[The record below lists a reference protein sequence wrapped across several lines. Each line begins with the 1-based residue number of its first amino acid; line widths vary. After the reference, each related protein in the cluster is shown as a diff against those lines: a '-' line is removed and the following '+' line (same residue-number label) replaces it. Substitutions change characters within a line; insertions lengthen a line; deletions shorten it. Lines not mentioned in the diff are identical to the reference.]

1 MKLVLLRHGASSYNE
16 QGLWT
21 GLTDIELS
29 EKGREESRQCAELI
43 SDIPFDYVFTS
54 ALKRSTQTWD
64 EINNVLK
71 VQVRQKSDKALNER
85 DYGDYTGKNKW
96 ELKDKLG
103 EEEFLKIR
111 RSWNYPIP
119 SGETLKDVYKRVIP
133 FYQQEI
139 EPLLKDGRNILIV
152 AHGNSLRALIK
163 FLENISDNEI
173 SKVELATGEVYVYT
187 MDREGNILGKEIRGH
202 RENLA

>member
-1 MKLVLLRHGASSYNE
+1 MKLVLIRHGASSYNE

-21 GLTDIELS
+21 GLTDVDLS
-29 EKGREESRQCAELI
+29 EKGRQEARECADLI

-54 ALKRSTQTWD
+54 VLKRSQQTWE

-71 VQVRQKSDKALNER
+71 VQVQERSDKALNER

-96 ELKDKLG
+96 EVKKEIG

-111 RSWNYPIP
+111 RSWDQPIP
-119 SGETLKDVYKRVIP
+119 NGETLKNVYERVVP

-139 EPLLKDGRNILIV
+139 EPLIKDGKNILIV
-152 AHGNSLRALIK
+152 AHGNSLRALVK
-163 FLENISDNEI
+163 YLENISDADI
-173 SKVELATGEVYVYT
+173 PKVELATGEVFVYT
-187 MDREGNILGKEIRGH
+187 INKEGKVEEKEVRGH